1 MRQTKKICV
10 IGLGYI
16 GLPTSALLANSG
28 YYVAGVD
35 VKDSTINTVNQGKV
49 HIVEPGLEGLVSD
62 AVTAGNLKAFYI
74 PQPSDVY
81 IICVPTP
88 FYDNGATPKPDISY
102 VLDAT
107 KTIAPLVKA
116 NDLIILESTSPV
128 GTTELVAQEL
138 SKSGVDISEI
148 FISYCPERVLPGNI
162 VIELRNNDRIVGGIN
177 EESTKAAA
185 EFYREFVHGNVL
197 ETNSRTAEMCKLTE
211 NSFRDVNIAFA
222 NELSLICAQ
231 EGINTWELVRL
242 ANHHPRVNILHPG
255 IGVGG
260 HCIAVDP
267 WFIIH
272 RCPNF
277 SNLIRAA
284 REVNLRKTHWVI
296 NQIKIKVADFNA
308 AGANKP
314 KIACLGLTFKPNVDD
329 MRESP
334 ALEIATRLSEQ
345 GYDLMAVE
353 PNVDQNGL
361 AFCLVDVQRAIDEA
375 DILVALVKHKQFT
388 TSNILRKLNGR
399 SVLDFCGML
408 N

>member
-1 MRQTKKICV
+1 MRYKKKVCV

-35 VKDSTINTVNQGKV
+35 VKDSTINTVNHGKV

-62 AVTAGNLKAFYI
+62 AVTAGNLKAFYT

-88 FYDNGATPKPDISY
+88 FHDNGATPKPDISY

-128 GTTELVAQEL
+128 GTTELVAKEL
-138 SKSGVDISEI
+138 SKNGVDISQI

-177 EESTKAAA
+177 EKSTKAAA
-185 EFYREFVHGNVL
+185 NFYREFVHGNVL

-231 EGINTWELVRL
+231 EGIDTWELVRL
-242 ANHHPRVNILHPG
+242 ANHHPRVNILQPG

-272 RCPNF
+272 RRPDY

-284 REVNLRKTHWVI
+284 REVNLQKTQWVI

-308 AGANKP
+308 AGVSRP
-314 KIACLGLTFKPNVDD
+314 KIACLGLTFKPDVDD
-329 MRESP
+329 LRESP
-334 ALEIATRLSEQ
+334 ALEIANTLSEQ
-345 GYDLMAVE
+345 GYNLFAVD
-353 PNVDQNGL
+353 PNVKQH
-361 AFCLVDVQRAIDEA
+361 DVSFELTEIQYAVDEA
-375 DILVALVKHKQFT
+375 DIIVALVRHKAFT
-388 TSNILRKLNGR
+388 APDVQQKLQQC
-399 SVLDFCGML
+399 VIVDFCEL
-408 N
+408 T